1 MSQIL
6 SGRINLSKI
15 PQDLIKYN
23 NAGEAIVWV
32 DVAERREPSQYG
44 DTHNVSIYDSANR
57 QKIYIG
63 ELRPKD
69 IGQAGDNAAPARP
82 SAFPPQRPAAPA
94 ASAPAPG
101 YAPQAPQYQAAAP
114 APAPAAPAASAPASA
129 AAPVQQHYPRY
140 QAPNPRTYPQP
151 QPQAPVSGPNSLEPQ
166 PDDLPF

>member
-1 MSQIL
+1 MAQIL

-23 NAGEAIVWV
+23 NAGEAFVWV

-69 IGQAGDNAAPARP
+69 IGQAGNNAAPARP
-82 SAFPPQRPAAPA
+82 SAFPPQRPAA
-94 ASAPAPG
+94 APAPG

-114 APAPAAPAASAPASA
+114 APAPAAPAASAPASTA
-129 AAPVQQHYPRY
+129 TPVQQHYPRY

>member
-1 MSQIL
+1 MASIL

-15 PQDLIKYN
+15 PQDLIRYN
-23 NAGEAIVWV
+23 NAGEAFVWV
-32 DVAERREPSQYG
+32 DVSERREPSQYG

-94 ASAPAPG
+94 PAPEPAIPNYKPMSGRDEAIPTPVPRPAPG
-101 YAPQAPQYQAAAP
+101 P
-114 APAPAAPAASAPASA
+114 
-129 AAPVQQHYPRY
+129 
-140 QAPNPRTYPQP
+140 
-151 QPQAPVSGPNSLEPQ
+151 LDPQ